1 MKKIGTYLAFPL
13 LVILIL
19 LLYGFSLKRNQQK
32 KVQKIEVQFEGGE
45 NEFLTHESV
54 NKLLIQNNEEFKNQP
69 KSVIDLHELE
79 NLISANPYVEEAV
92 VFLTPRGL
100 LKTQIKQR
108 EPLARI
114 ITNNESYY
122 IDKYGVKIPLSSNHS
137 ARVPLVLGV
146 NSFKDVKEITQLVNY
161 FFEDDFLKKE
171 IVAMKKMP
179 NDEYVFNVR
188 SGDYKI
194 NFGKCVNIDKKIKKI
209 KAFYNKAL
217 LDKTIHNYKTIN
229 VKYHNQVVCTKQ
241 HQVGKAKSLGV
252 KRGVV
257 NNITQT
263 IQSIQQAVD
272 EAESVSGQKIEE
284 VVVGIAGQHIRSLH
298 HSDYITRTKSD
309 EVIEA
314 KDINDLENQVHK
326 LVMLP
331 GEEIIHVLPQEF
343 KVDSQADIKEP
354 IGMYGGRLEANF
366 HVVVGQVSSIRNI
379 GRCVKSAGLSLSD
392 ITLEPLASASA
403 VLSREEKEAGVAL
416 IDIGGGTTD
425 LAIFKD
431 GIIRHTA
438 VIPFGG
444 NVITEDIKEGC
455 SIIEKQA
462 ELLKVKF
469 GSAWPGE
476 NKETE
481 IVSIPG
487 EHVYLEIKNYGHETQ
502 KGKLI
507 AGIVLTG
514 GGSQLKHL
522 RQLVEYIT
530 GMDARIGFPNENLA
544 GESDDNLSSPSYAT
558 AVGLL
563 MEGLSKPEIE
573 RVVEEKVVT
582 EASFQPIES
591 VEKES
596 IVIEDKQVEPKRRAK
611 SFFDKFTE
619 RFKEFLDNAE

>member
-1 MKKIGTYLAFPL
+1 MENNKIAVGLDIGTT
-13 LVILIL
+13 
-19 LLYGFSLKRNQQK
+19 
-32 KVQKIEVQFEGGE
+32 KIVAMIGCE
-45 NEFLTHESV
+45 NEFG
-54 NKLLIQNNEEFKNQP
+54 KLEI
-69 KSVIDLHELE
+69 
-79 NLISANPYVEEAV
+79 
-92 VFLTPRGL
+92 
-100 LKTQIKQR
+100 
-108 EPLARI
+108 
-114 ITNNESYY
+114 
-122 IDKYGVKIPLSSNHS
+122 
-137 ARVPLVLGV
+137 LG
-146 NSFKDVKEITQLVNY
+146 I
-161 FFEDDFLKKE
+161 
-171 IVAMKKMP
+171 
-179 NDEYVFNVR
+179 
-188 SGDYKI
+188 
-194 NFGKCVNIDKKIKKI
+194 
-209 KAFYNKAL
+209 
-217 LDKTIHNYKTIN
+217 
-229 VKYHNQVVCTKQ
+229 
-241 HQVGKAKSLGV
+241 GKAKSLGV

-257 NNITQT
+257 SNITQT
-263 IQSIQQAVD
+263 IQSIQQAVE
-272 EAESVSGQKIEE
+272 EAESVSGRKIED

-298 HSDYITRTKSD
+298 HSDYITRSNPD
-309 EVIEA
+309 EVIDEN
-314 KDINDLENQVHK
+314 DIDNLVNQVHK

-331 GEEIIHVLPQEF
+331 GEEIIHVLPQDF
-343 KVDSQADIKEP
+343 KVDSQGEIKEP

-379 GRCVKSAGLSLSD
+379 GRCVKSAGLDLCD
-392 ITLEPLASASA
+392 ITLEPLASAGA
-403 VLSREEKEAGVAL
+403 VLSQEEKEAGVAL

-462 ELLKVKF
+462 ELLKIKF

-487 EHVYLEIKNYGHETQ
+487 LRGREPKEITLKNLSKIIHARVQEIIEHVYLEIKNYGHETV

-530 GMDARIGFPNENLA
+530 GMDARIGYPNEHLA
-544 GESDDNLSSPSYAT
+544 GNSDDSVSSPAYAT

-563 MEGLSKPEIE
+563 MEGLE
-573 RVVEEKVVT
+573 RGVELEEGT
-582 EASFQPIES
+582 S
-591 VEKES
+591 VENEVS
-596 IVIEDKQVEPKRRAK
+596 ENSDATDKDNVATTEKKPIKK
-611 SFFDKFTE
+611 GKTFFEKFTE